1 MFLNLT
7 YVLIKNDQGLFYS
20 IILKRTL
27 VPSKFFNT
35 WSIWTPWV
43 REKHLKV
50 NLIYQ
55 TPLKMTK
62 YFNFPCQTE
71 MVWMFK
77 NICKNIKPYKFSN
90 AKNIEL
96 LVYFYKKILRT
107 WKMLKFQKPK
117 NIGSLTWILLV
128 LIKKKECSP
137 LIWLRT
143 GKTVYWQPY
152 RDDI

>member
-1 MFLNLT
+1 
-7 YVLIKNDQGLFYS
+7 
-20 IILKRTL
+20 
-27 VPSKFFNT
+27 
-35 WSIWTPWV
+35 
-43 REKHLKV
+43 
-50 NLIYQ
+50 
-55 TPLKMTK
+55 MTK

-128 LIKKKECSP
+128 LIKKKECIKDKYEVAEAKKVCRREHAP
-137 LIWLRT
+137 LVRPGGWAH
-143 GKTVYWQPY
+143 
-152 RDDI
+152 D